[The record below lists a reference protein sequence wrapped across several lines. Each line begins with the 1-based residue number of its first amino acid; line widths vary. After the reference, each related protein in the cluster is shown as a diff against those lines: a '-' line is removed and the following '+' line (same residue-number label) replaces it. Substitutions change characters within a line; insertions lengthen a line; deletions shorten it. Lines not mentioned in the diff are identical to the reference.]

1 MRTAI
6 SDADVVGDG
15 LILFQSGFEVFFE
28 FSPRSIVAPLCDS
41 RPLKPSYTGTKL
53 SGGVAAT

>member
-15 LILFQSGFEVFFE
+15 LILFQSGFEVFFRV
-28 FSPRSIVAPLCDS
+28 FSKVHRRSALRFTAIE
-41 RPLKPSYTGTKL
+41 T
-53 SGGVAAT
+53 